1 MKKWLSLL
9 CALIMVLSMLPAA
22 IASADEM
29 VTIKYVIPGS
39 EKEDY
44 ATVIKAVNAKLA
56 ADLGIQVEL
65 VYIPWDVWNQK
76 LNLMLEN
83 GLGIYAA
90 SLNEADYLA
99 VTSQKKNQKGCV
111 TVYNANMEKIF

>member
-56 ADLGIQVEL
+56 ADLGIPFLCTCAIAQ
-65 VYIPWDVWNQK
+65 
-76 LNLMLEN
+76 
-83 GLGIYAA
+83 
-90 SLNEADYLA
+90 ADPA
-99 VTSQKKNQKGCV
+99 KDGVRPV
-111 TVYNANMEKIF
+111 F